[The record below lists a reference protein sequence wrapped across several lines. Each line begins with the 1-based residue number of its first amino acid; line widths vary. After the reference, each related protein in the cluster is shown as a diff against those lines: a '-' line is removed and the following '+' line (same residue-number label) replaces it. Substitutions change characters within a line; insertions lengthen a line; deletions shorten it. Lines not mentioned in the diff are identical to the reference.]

1 MSALCQKQTFWPL
14 FDMIDGTSSRGIAM
28 KLPRRKFLHLAVGAT
43 ALSALSDSAL
53 ALDYPTR
60 PVRLIVGF
68 PAGYATDI
76 VARLVAQSLSERIG
90 QQVAVENRP
99 GAATNIAVE
108 YVVKSAPDGYTLLAI
123 TVTNAVNATL
133 YHDLNFDLVRDIAP
147 IVATF
152 RSPNVLVV
160 TPTLPAKTLPE
171 FIAYAKANPGKINYA
186 SAGYGSAP
194 NVNAELFKMMAGVD
208 LVHVPYSA
216 SFVPDLLS
224 GQVQCA
230 FPPIPLAIAN
240 IRAGKLRALA
250 VTSATRSDALPDVPA
265 VAEFVP
271 GFEASIWHGIGAPKK
286 TPAAIIDKL
295 NHQINAVLS
304 DPKIKE
310 RFADIG
316 GIPLGGSPA
325 DFRSLITDE
334 IAKWGKVIRVANINP
349 A

>member
-1 MSALCQKQTFWPL
+1 MRL
-14 FDMIDGTSSRGIAM
+14 
-28 KLPRRKFLHLAVGAT
+28 RRREFLHLAWGA
-43 ALSALSDSAL
+43 AGLSTLSRIAL
-53 ALDYPTR
+53 ADTYPSR

-76 VARLVAQSLSERIG
+76 VARLIAQSLSERLG
-90 QQVAVENRP
+90 QQVFVENHP

-108 YVVKSAPDGYTLLAI
+108 EVVKAVPDGYTLLAM

-133 YHDLNFDLVRDIAP
+133 YKNLHFDIVHDIAP
-147 IVATF
+147 IAATF

-160 TPTLPAKTLPE
+160 TLSLPAQTLPE

-208 LVHVPYSA
+208 LVHVPYSG
-216 SFVPDLLS
+216 SFVADLLS

-240 IRAGKLRALA
+240 IRAAKLRALA

-265 VAEFVP
+265 VGEFVP
-271 GFEASIWHGIGAPKK
+271 GFEASIWHGIGAPRK
-286 TPAAIIDKL
+286 TPAAIVNKL
-295 NHQINAVLS
+295 NREINAVLA

-325 DFRSLITDE
+325 ALHALITDE
-334 IAKWGKVIRVANINP
+334 IAKWGKVIQVANINP

>member
-1 MSALCQKQTFWPL
+1 
-14 FDMIDGTSSRGIAM
+14 M
-28 KLPRRKFLHLAVGAT
+28 KLPRREFLHLVWGAA
-43 ALSALSDSAL
+43 ALPTLSRIAMADT
-53 ALDYPTR
+53 YPSR

-76 VARLVAQSLSERIG
+76 VARLVAQSLSERLG
-90 QQVAVENRP
+90 QQVFVENHP
-99 GAATNIAVE
+99 GAATNIAVGE
-108 YVVKSAPDGYTLLAI
+108 VVNATPDGYTLLGM

-133 YHDLNFDLVRDIAP
+133 YKSLRFDIIDDIAP

-160 TPTLPAKTLPE
+160 TLSLPAKTLPE

-186 SAGYGSAP
+186 SAGYGTAP
-194 NVNAELFKMMAGVD
+194 NVNAELFKMMTGVD
-208 LVHVPYSA
+208 LVHVPYSG
-216 SFVPDLLS
+216 SFVADLLS

-240 IRAGKLRALA
+240 IRADKLRALA
-250 VTSATRSDALPDVPA
+250 VTSATRSDAIPDVPA

-271 GFEASIWHGIGAPKK
+271 GFEASIWHGIGAPKN
-286 TPAAIIDKL
+286 TPAAIINKL
-295 NHQINAVLS
+295 NHQINAVLV

-325 DFRSLITDE
+325 DFRTLITDE
-334 IAKWGKVIRVANINP
+334 IAKWGKVVRVANINP

>member
-1 MSALCQKQTFWPL
+1 
-14 FDMIDGTSSRGIAM
+14 M
-28 KLPRRKFLHLAVGAT
+28 KLPRREFLHLAWGGA
-43 ALSALSDSAL
+43 ALSMLSRIAVADT
-53 ALDYPTR
+53 YPSR

-76 VARLVAQSLSERIG
+76 VARLVAQSLSEGLG
-90 QQVAVENRP
+90 QQVFVENHP
-99 GAATNIAVE
+99 GAATNIAVQE
-108 YVVKSAPDGYTLLAI
+108 VVNATPDGYTLLAM
-123 TVTNAVNATL
+123 TVTNAVNAML
-133 YHDLNFDLVRDIAP
+133 YKSLRFDIVHDIAP
-147 IVATF
+147 IAATF

-160 TPTLPAKTLPE
+160 TPSLPAKTLPE
-171 FIAYAKANPGKINYA
+171 FIAYAKVNPGKINYA
-186 SAGYGSAP
+186 SAGYGTAP
-194 NVNAELFKMMAGVD
+194 NVNAELFKIMAGVD
-208 LVHVPYSA
+208 LVHVPYSG

-250 VTSATRSDALPDVPA
+250 VTSAMRSATLPDVPT

-271 GFEASIWHGIGAPKK
+271 GFEASIWHGIGAPKN
-286 TPAAIIDKL
+286 TPATIINKL
-295 NHQINAVLS
+295 NHQINAVLA

-325 DFRSLITDE
+325 DFRTLITDE
-334 IAKWGKVIRVANINP
+334 VAKWGKVIQVANINP

>member
-1 MSALCQKQTFWPL
+1 MN
-14 FDMIDGTSSRGIAM
+14 
-28 KLPRRKFLHLAVGAT
+28 LPRRGFLY
-43 ALSALSDSAL
+43 LSAAASAVAAIPRLVIADS
-53 ALDYPTR
+53 YPSR

-76 VARLVAQSLSERIG
+76 VARLVAQSLSERVG
-90 QQVAVENRP
+90 QQVFVENHP
-99 GAATNIAVE
+99 GAATNIAAE
-108 YVVKSAPDGYTLLAI
+108 EVVKAVPDGYTLLAM

-133 YHDLNFDLVRDIAP
+133 YKNLKFNIVQDIAP
-147 IVATF
+147 VVATF

-160 TPTLPAKTLPE
+160 TPALPAKTLPE

-186 SAGYGSAP
+186 SAAYGSAP

-208 LVHVPYSA
+208 LLHVPYSG
-216 SFVPDLLS
+216 SLLPDLLS

-286 TPAAIIDKL
+286 TPEAIINTL
-295 NHQINAVLS
+295 NHQINAVLA
-304 DPKIKE
+304 DPKVKE
-310 RFADIG
+310 RFADVG
-316 GIPLGGSPA
+316 GVSLGGSSA
-325 DFRSLITDE
+325 DFHKLITDE
-334 IAKWGKVIRVANINP
+334 IAKWGNVIRVANINP

>member
-1 MSALCQKQTFWPL
+1 
-14 FDMIDGTSSRGIAM
+14 M
-28 KLPRRKFLHLAVGAT
+28 KLPRRQFLHLAWGAA
-43 ALSALSDSAL
+43 ALSTLSRIAMADT
-53 ALDYPTR
+53 YPSR

-76 VARLVAQSLSERIG
+76 VARLVAQSLSERLG
-90 QQVAVENRP
+90 QQVFVENHP
-99 GAATNIAVE
+99 GAATNIAVGE
-108 YVVKSAPDGYTLLAI
+108 VVNAAPDGYTLLGM

-133 YHDLNFDLVRDIAP
+133 YKSLRFDIIHDIAP
-147 IVATF
+147 IAATF

-160 TPTLPAKTLPE
+160 TLSLPAKTLPE

-186 SAGYGSAP
+186 SAGYGTAP
-194 NVNAELFKMMAGVD
+194 NVNAELFKMMTGVD
-208 LVHVPYSA
+208 LVHVPYSG

-250 VTSATRSDALPDVPA
+250 VTSATRSDALPDV

-271 GFEASIWHGIGAPKK
+271 GFEASIWHGIGAPKT
-286 TPAAIIDKL
+286 TPAAIINKL
-295 NHQINAVLS
+295 NHQINAVLV

-325 DFRSLITDE
+325 DFRTLITDE
-334 IAKWGKVIRVANINP
+334 IAKWGKVVRVANINP

>member
-1 MSALCQKQTFWPL
+1 V
-14 FDMIDGTSSRGIAM
+14 
-28 KLPRRKFLHLAVGAT
+28 KLPRREFLHLAWGGA
-43 ALSALSDSAL
+43 ALSMVSRIAVADT
-53 ALDYPTR
+53 YPSR

-76 VARLVAQSLSERIG
+76 VARLVAQSLSEGLG
-90 QQVAVENRP
+90 QQVFVENHP
-99 GAATNIAVE
+99 GAATNIAVQE
-108 YVVKSAPDGYTLLAI
+108 VVNATPDGYTLLAM
-123 TVTNAVNATL
+123 TVTNAVNAML
-133 YHDLNFDLVRDIAP
+133 YKSLRFDIVHDIAP
-147 IVATF
+147 IAATF

-160 TPTLPAKTLPE
+160 TPSLPAKTLPE
-171 FIAYAKANPGKINYA
+171 FIAYAKVNPGKINYA
-186 SAGYGSAP
+186 SAGYGTAP
-194 NVNAELFKMMAGVD
+194 NVNAELFKIMAGVD
-208 LVHVPYSA
+208 LVHVPYSG

-250 VTSATRSDALPDVPA
+250 VTSAMRSDTLPDVPT

-271 GFEASIWHGIGAPKK
+271 GFEASIWHGIGAPKN
-286 TPAAIIDKL
+286 TPATIINKL
-295 NHQINAVLS
+295 NHQINAVLA

-310 RFADIG
+310 RFAGIG

-325 DFRSLITDE
+325 DFRTLITDE
-334 IAKWGKVIRVANINP
+334 VAKWGKVIQVANINP